1 MFRNEGGGSV
11 LARKQMFEGGT
22 KNRIIEVGNRLF
34 FEKGFD
40 GTGIREIMKEVGAD
54 VGAFYYYYKS
64 KDELFEDV
72 LNNFFAPYEVDFEKI
87 ASEAEQRPYRAL
99 LRFFEYVKLSTREF
113 RAKYDGHIHKT
124 VRWAIREQTL
134 TVLEP
139 YIERIINILISYGG
153 KPTMN
158 AHTMAI
164 FLSHGVGSVILHEE
178 SDWVDSTTDDMRKTV
193 NLIMGLDED
202 VSKKM
207 FDNSISEEDFKK
219 MFPKINP

>member
-1 MFRNEGGGSV
+1 
-11 LARKQMFEGGT
+11 MFEGGT
-22 KNRIIEVGNRLF
+22 KNRILEVGNRLF

-40 GTGIREIMKEVGAD
+40 GTGVREIMKEVGAD

-87 ASEAEQRPYRAL
+87 ASEAEHRPYRAL

-178 SDWVDSTTDDMRKTV
+178 SDWIDSTTDDMRKTV

-219 MFPKINP
+219 MFPEINP

>member
-1 MFRNEGGGSV
+1 
-11 LARKQMFEGGT
+11 MFEGGT
-22 KNRIIEVGNRLF
+22 KNRILEVGNRLF

-72 LNNFFAPYEVDFEKI
+72 LNNFFAPYEVYFEKI
-87 ASEAEQRPYRAL
+87 ASEAEHRPYRAL

-178 SDWVDSTTDDMRKTV
+178 SDWVESTTDDMRKTV

-219 MFPKINP
+219 MFPEINP

>member
-1 MFRNEGGGSV
+1 M
-11 LARKQMFEGGT
+11 ARKQMFEGGT
-22 KNRIIEVGNRLF
+22 KNRILEVGNRLF

-40 GTGIREIMKEVGAD
+40 GTGVREIMKEVGAD

-139 YIERIINILISYGG
+139 DNERIINILISYGG

-164 FLSHGVGSVILHEE
+164 FLAHGVGSVILHEE
-178 SDWVDSTTDDMRKTV
+178 SDWVESTTDDMRKTV
-193 NLIMGLDED
+193 NLIMGLDKE

-219 MFPKINP
+219 MFPEINP

>member
-1 MFRNEGGGSV
+1 
-11 LARKQMFEGGT
+11 MFEGGT

-40 GTGIREIMKEVGAD
+40 GTGVREIMKEVGAD

-113 RAKYDGHIHKT
+113 RATYDGHIHKT

>member
-1 MFRNEGGGSV
+1 M
-11 LARKQMFEGGT
+11 ARKQMFEGGT

-34 FEKGFD
+34 FEKGFA

>member
-1 MFRNEGGGSV
+1 
-11 LARKQMFEGGT
+11 MFEGGT
-22 KNRIIEVGNRLF
+22 KNRILEVGNRLF

-87 ASEAEQRPYRAL
+87 ASEAEHRPYRAL

-113 RAKYDGHIHKT
+113 RTKYDGHIHKT

-219 MFPKINP
+219 MFPEINP

>member
-1 MFRNEGGGSV
+1 M
-11 LARKQMFEGGT
+11 ARKQMFEGGT
-22 KNRIIEVGNRLF
+22 KNRILEVGNRLF

-40 GTGIREIMKEVGAD
+40 GTGVREIMKEVGAD

-87 ASEAEQRPYRAL
+87 ASEAEHRPYRAL

>member
-1 MFRNEGGGSV
+1 M
-11 LARKQMFEGGT
+11 ARKQMFEGGT
-22 KNRIIEVGNRLF
+22 KNRILEVGNRLF

-87 ASEAEQRPYRAL
+87 VSEAEQRPYRAL

-178 SDWVDSTTDDMRKTV
+178 SDWIDSTTDDMRKTV

-219 MFPKINP
+219 MFPEINP

>member
-1 MFRNEGGGSV
+1 M
-11 LARKQMFEGGT
+11 ARKQMFEGGT

-113 RAKYDGHIHKT
+113 RTKYDGHIHKT

-219 MFPKINP
+219 MFPKINL

>member
-1 MFRNEGGGSV
+1 M
-11 LARKQMFEGGT
+11 ARKQMFEGGT

-72 LNNFFAPYEVDFEKI
+72 LNNFFAPYKVDFEKI

>member
-1 MFRNEGGGSV
+1 M
-11 LARKQMFEGGT
+11 ARKQMFEGGT
-22 KNRIIEVGNRLF
+22 KNRILEVGNRLF

-40 GTGIREIMKEVGAD
+40 GTGVREIMKEVGAD

-99 LRFFEYVKLSTREF
+99 FRFFEYVKLSTREF

-139 YIERIINILISYGG
+139 YIERIINVLISYGG

-178 SDWVDSTTDDMRKTV
+178 SDWIDSTTDDMRKTV

-219 MFPKINP
+219 MFPEINP

>member
-1 MFRNEGGGSV
+1 M
-11 LARKQMFEGGT
+11 ARKQMFEGGT
-22 KNRIIEVGNRLF
+22 KNRILEVGNRLF

-87 ASEAEQRPYRAL
+87 ASEAEHRPYRAL

-207 FDNSISEEDFKK
+207 FDNSISEENFKK
-219 MFPKINP
+219 MFPEINP

>member
-1 MFRNEGGGSV
+1 M
-11 LARKQMFEGGT
+11 ARKQMFEGGT
-22 KNRIIEVGNRLF
+22 KNRILEVGNRLF

-40 GTGIREIMKEVGAD
+40 GTGVREIMKEVGAD

-87 ASEAEQRPYRAL
+87 ASEAEHRPYRAL

-178 SDWVDSTTDDMRKTV
+178 SDWIDSTTDDMRKTV

-207 FDNSISEEDFKK
+207 FDNSISEEDFNK
-219 MFPKINP
+219 MFPEINP

>member
-1 MFRNEGGGSV
+1 
-11 LARKQMFEGGT
+11 MFEGGT
-22 KNRIIEVGNRLF
+22 KNRILEVGNRLF

-87 ASEAEQRPYRAL
+87 ASEAEHRPYRAL

-207 FDNSISEEDFKK
+207 FDNSISEENFKK
-219 MFPKINP
+219 MFPEINP

>member
-1 MFRNEGGGSV
+1 M
-11 LARKQMFEGGT
+11 ARKQMFEGGT

-113 RAKYDGHIHKT
+113 REKYDGHIHKT

>member
-1 MFRNEGGGSV
+1 M
-11 LARKQMFEGGT
+11 ARKQMFEGGT

-87 ASEAEQRPYRAL
+87 ASEAERRPYRAL

-153 KPTMN
+153 NPTMN

>member
-1 MFRNEGGGSV
+1 M
-11 LARKQMFEGGT
+11 ARKQMFEDGT

>member
-1 MFRNEGGGSV
+1 
-11 LARKQMFEGGT
+11 MFEGGT
-22 KNRIIEVGNRLF
+22 KNRILEVGNRLF

-40 GTGIREIMKEVGAD
+40 GTGVREIMKEVGAD

-87 ASEAEQRPYRAL
+87 ASEAEHRPYRAL

-219 MFPKINP
+219 MFPEINP

>member
-1 MFRNEGGGSV
+1 M
-11 LARKQMFEGGT
+11 ARKQMFEGGT
-22 KNRIIEVGNRLF
+22 KNRILEVGNRLF

-87 ASEAEQRPYRAL
+87 ASEAEHRPYRAL
-99 LRFFEYVKLSTREF
+99 FRFFEYVKLSTREF

-193 NLIMGLDED
+193 NLIMGLDKE

-219 MFPKINP
+219 MFPEINP

>member
-1 MFRNEGGGSV
+1 M
-11 LARKQMFEGGT
+11 ARKQMFEGGT
-22 KNRIIEVGNRLF
+22 KNRILEVGNRLF

-40 GTGIREIMKEVGAD
+40 GTGVREIMKEVGAD

-72 LNNFFAPYEVDFEKI
+72 LNNFFAPYEVDFDKI
-87 ASEAEQRPYRAL
+87 ASEAEHRPYRAL

-178 SDWVDSTTDDMRKTV
+178 SDWVESTTDDMRKTV

-219 MFPKINP
+219 MFPQMNP

>member
-1 MFRNEGGGSV
+1 M
-11 LARKQMFEGGT
+11 ARKQMFEGGT
-22 KNRIIEVGNRLF
+22 KNRIIEVGSHLF

-178 SDWVDSTTDDMRKTV
+178 SDWIDSTTDDMRKTV
-193 NLIMGLDED
+193 NLIMGLDKE

-219 MFPKINP
+219 MFPEINP

>member
-1 MFRNEGGGSV
+1 M
-11 LARKQMFEGGT
+11 ARKQMFEGGT
-22 KNRIIEVGNRLF
+22 KNRILEVGNRLF

-87 ASEAEQRPYRAL
+87 ASEAEHRPYRAL

-207 FDNSISEEDFKK
+207 FDNSISEEEFKK

>member
-1 MFRNEGGGSV
+1 M
-11 LARKQMFEGGT
+11 ARKQMFEGGT

-87 ASEAEQRPYRAL
+87 AGEAEQRPYRAL

-124 VRWAIREQTL
+124 VSWAIREQTL

-153 KPTMN
+153 RPTMN

>member
-1 MFRNEGGGSV
+1 M
-11 LARKQMFEGGT
+11 ARKQMFEGGT

-72 LNNFFAPYEVDFEKI
+72 LNNFLAPYEVDFEKI

>member
-1 MFRNEGGGSV
+1 M
-11 LARKQMFEGGT
+11 ARKQMFEGGT
-22 KNRIIEVGNRLF
+22 KNRILEVGNRLF

-87 ASEAEQRPYRAL
+87 ASEAEHRPYRAL

-219 MFPKINP
+219 MFPEINP

>member
-1 MFRNEGGGSV
+1 
-11 LARKQMFEGGT
+11 MFEGGT
-22 KNRIIEVGNRLF
+22 KNRILEVGNRLF

-40 GTGIREIMKEVGAD
+40 GTGVREIMKEVGAD

-87 ASEAEQRPYRAL
+87 ASEAEHRPYRAL

>member
-1 MFRNEGGGSV
+1 M
-11 LARKQMFEGGT
+11 ARKQMFEGGT
-22 KNRIIEVGNRLF
+22 KNRILEVGNRLF

-40 GTGIREIMKEVGAD
+40 GTGVREIMKEVGAD

-87 ASEAEQRPYRAL
+87 ASEAEHRPYRAL

-178 SDWVDSTTDDMRKTV
+178 SDWIDSTTDDMRKTV

-219 MFPKINP
+219 MFPEINP

>member
-1 MFRNEGGGSV
+1 M
-11 LARKQMFEGGT
+11 ARKQMFEGGT
-22 KNRIIEVGNRLF
+22 KNRILEVGNRLF

-40 GTGIREIMKEVGAD
+40 GTGVREIMKEVGAD

-87 ASEAEQRPYRAL
+87 ASEAEHRPYRAL

-219 MFPKINP
+219 MFPEINP

>member
-1 MFRNEGGGSV
+1 M
-11 LARKQMFEGGT
+11 ARKQMFEGGT

-87 ASEAEQRPYRAL
+87 ASEAEHRPYRAL

-164 FLSHGVGSVILHEE
+164 FLSHGVGSVILHEK